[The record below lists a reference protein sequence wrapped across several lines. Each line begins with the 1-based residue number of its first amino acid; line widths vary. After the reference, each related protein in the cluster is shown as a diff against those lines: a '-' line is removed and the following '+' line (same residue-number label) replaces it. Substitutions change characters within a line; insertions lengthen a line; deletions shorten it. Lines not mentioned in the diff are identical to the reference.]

1 MYIEHTPSKRQSHL
15 ATCMCLELGRLEG
28 YMHVH
33 VHVLY
38 LSHVICDV
46 QVHVDSDDEFDQVLS
61 QVGVLMDDGKVKRS
75 IQN

>member
-1 MYIEHTPSKRQSHL
+1 MHVHV
-15 ATCMCLELGRLEG
+15 
-28 YMHVH
+28 HVH

-46 QVHVDSDDEFDQVLS
+46 QVHVDSDDELDQVLS

-75 IQN
+75 I